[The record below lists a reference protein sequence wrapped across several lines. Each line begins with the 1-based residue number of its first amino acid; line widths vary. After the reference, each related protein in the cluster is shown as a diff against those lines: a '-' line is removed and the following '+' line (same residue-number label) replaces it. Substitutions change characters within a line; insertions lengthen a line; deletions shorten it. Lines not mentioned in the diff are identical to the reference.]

1 MKRMKSILLAGC
13 MLAAGGLSAV
23 GLTAC
28 STTDYT
34 VGILQLVTHSA
45 LDAATQGFRDTLQAK
60 MDEANKTIEFDYQ
73 NAQNDTATCTTIAN
87 KFVSG
92 GYDLILANATPAL
105 QACVNSTT
113 SIPILGTSVTLYS
126 DALGLKDFDDDDPAA
141 ATGINVSGTS
151 DLAPL
156 ADQAQMILDMFPEAK
171 TVGLL
176 YCSAESNSKYQ
187 VDQVAA
193 YLEAKGIESKHYGF
207 TDSNDISAVTTAAA
221 AACDVI
227 YVPTDNTAASNA
239 NLIDNICRPAGVP
252 IIAGEEGICSGCGVA
267 ALSISYYNLGVKT
280 GEMAAKIL
288 LEGADVAEMPVE
300 KISKEECSYV
310 YNAAICEALGV
321 TPPEGYTA
329 IGAEE

>member
-1 MKRMKSILLAGC
+1 M
-13 MLAAGGLSAV
+13 
-23 GLTAC
+23 
-28 STTDYT
+28 
-34 VGILQLVTHSA
+34 
-45 LDAATQGFRDTLQAK
+45 
-60 MDEANKTIEFDYQ
+60 
-73 NAQNDTATCTTIAN
+73 
-87 KFVSG
+87 
-92 GYDLILANATPAL
+92 
-105 QACVNSTT
+105 
-113 SIPILGTSVTLYS
+113 
-126 DALGLKDFDDDDPAA
+126 
-141 ATGINVSGTS
+141 
-151 DLAPL
+151 
-156 ADQAQMILDMFPEAK
+156 
-171 TVGLL
+171 
-176 YCSAESNSKYQ
+176 
-187 VDQVAA
+187 
-193 YLEAKGIESKHYGF
+193 
-207 TDSNDISAVTTAAA
+207 TTAAA

>member
-113 SIPILGTSVTLYS
+113 SIPILGTSVTLYG

-151 DLAPL
+151 DRSGCCIARRSPTPNTRS
-156 ADQAQMILDMFPEAK
+156 IRWRRI
-171 TVGLL
+171 
-176 YCSAESNSKYQ
+176 SKRRGSR
-187 VDQVAA
+187 A
-193 YLEAKGIESKHYGF
+193 S
-207 TDSNDISAVTTAAA
+207 TTALP
-221 AACDVI
+221 I
-227 YVPTDNTAASNA
+227 PTTF
-239 NLIDNICRPAGVP
+239 PQ
-252 IIAGEEGICSGCGVA
+252 
-267 ALSISYYNLGVKT
+267 
-280 GEMAAKIL
+280 
-288 LEGADVAEMPVE
+288 
-300 KISKEECSYV
+300 
-310 YNAAICEALGV
+310 
-321 TPPEGYTA
+321 
-329 IGAEE
+329 